1 MAKTIFE
8 AVLRRDRVIVAGA
21 LILLIVLAWGYV
33 LWLVDVM
40 RMGGMEMP
48 GMRMVANPLGAAMI
62 PALQPWSVTEFALM
76 FVMWTIMMFGMMV
89 PSAAPMI
96 LIYVRV
102 GREAEKKSKALAGT
116 AYFVA
121 GYLLAWTAF
130 SLIATT
136 GQWMLERASLLT
148 PMMASKSTIVGGIVL
163 VAAGVFQWM
172 PLKDI
177 CLNHCQ
183 APLMFIQRHGGFR
196 RQPLGSLR
204 IGLHHGL
211 YCIGCC
217 WALMALLFVGGIMN
231 VLWIAGI
238 AILVL
243 AEKVIPLG
251 NILSRVAGVGF
262 IAAGVWLLGSSKF

>member
-1 MAKTIFE
+1 MADPVLE
-8 AVLRRDRVIVAGA
+8 AVLRRDRMIVAGT

-48 GMRMVANPLGAAMI
+48 GMRVVANPLGAAMI

-76 FVMWTIMMFGMMV
+76 FVMWTTMMFGMMV

-96 LIYVRV
+96 LIYARV
-102 GREAEKKSKALAGT
+102 GREAEKKGKPLAGT

-121 GYLLAWTAF
+121 GYLLSWTAF
-130 SLIATT
+130 SLFATA
-136 GQWMLERASLLT
+136 GQWMLEQASLLT
-148 PMMASKSTIVGGIVL
+148 PMMVSASTIVGGIVL

-172 PLKDI
+172 PLKNT

-204 IGLHHGL
+204 IGFHHGL
-211 YCIGCC
+211 YCVGCC

-231 VLWIAGI
+231 LLWIAGI
-238 AILVL
+238 AIFVL

-251 NILSRVAGVGF
+251 NILSRMAGVAL
-262 IAAGVWLLGSSKF
+262 IAAGVWLIGASIL

>member
-1 MAKTIFE
+1 MAKPILE

-33 LWLVDVM
+33 LWLMDVM

-48 GMRMVANPLGAAMI
+48 GMRMVANPFGAAMI
-62 PALQPWSVTEFALM
+62 PALQPWSVIEFALM

-96 LIYVRV
+96 LIYARV
-102 GREAEKKSKALAGT
+102 GREAEKKGKPLAGT

-121 GYLLAWTAF
+121 GYLLAWIAF
-130 SLIATT
+130 SLVATT

-148 PMMASKSTIVGGIVL
+148 PMMASKSAIVGGIVL

-204 IGLHHGL
+204 IGFYHGL

-231 VLWIAGI
+231 VVWIAGI
-238 AILVL
+238 AIFVL

-251 NILSRVAGVGF
+251 NILSRVAGIAF
-262 IAAGVWLLGSSKF
+262 IAAGVWLLGSSTF